1 MKRFVRPRAI
11 ALVAAGALSIAA
23 VSASMSAMAQVDAAK
38 SSVTATGKQLG
49 VPMDIK
55 FGKFDAAVNYNA
67 ANVAASTATVN
78 IDINSVDV
86 GSKDYNDELKK
97 KDWFNAAQYPKA
109 TFVSS
114 AFKPGANGKVD
125 VVGKLTIKGKTVDVV
140 TPFTYRDAPG
150 GGMIDGNFSVKR
162 LQFNIG
168 EGAWKD
174 TDTVADEVQIR
185 YQLLLGRSPAPAK
198 K

>member
-23 VSASMSAMAQVDAAK
+23 VSVSVSAMAQVDAAK

-55 FGKFDAAVNYNA
+55 FGKFDAAVNYNP
-67 ANVAASTATVN
+67 ANVAASTAKVD

-86 GSKDYNDELKK
+86 GSKEYNDELKK

-125 VVGKLTIKGKTVDVV
+125 VVGKLTIKGVTQDVTAPV
-140 TPFTYRDAPG
+140 TFKQ
-150 GGMIDGNFSVKR
+150 DGANQVFEGALPVKR
-162 LQFNIG
+162 NVFKIG
-168 EGAWKD
+168 DGEWKD
-174 TDTVADEVQIR
+174 TSVVADDVTIKFR
-185 YQLLLGRSPAPAK
+185 IVIAK

>member
-23 VSASMSAMAQVDAAK
+23 VSVSAIAQVDAAK

-55 FGKFDAAVNYNA
+55 FGKFDAAVNYNP
-67 ANVAASTATVN
+67 ANVAASTAKVD

-86 GSKDYNDELKK
+86 GSKEYNDELKK
-97 KDWFNAAQYPKA
+97 KDWFDAAKYPKA

-114 AFKPGANGKVD
+114 AFKPGVNGKVD
-125 VVGKLTIKGKTVDVV
+125 VVGKLTIKGITQDV
-140 TPFTYRDAPG
+140 TAPFTVKQ
-150 GGMIDGNFSVKR
+150 DGATQVFEGALPVKR
-162 LQFNIG
+162 NVFKVGDG
-168 EGAWKD
+168 EWKD
-174 TDTVADEVQIR
+174 TSVVADDVTIKFR
-185 YQLLLGRSPAPAK
+185 VVIAK

>member
-1 MKRFVRPRAI
+1 MKHFVRPRAI

-23 VSASMSAMAQVDAAK
+23 LSASVSAFAQVDAAK

-55 FGKFDAAVNYNA
+55 FKKFDAAVNYNP
-67 ANVAASTATVN
+67 ANVAASTAKVD

-86 GSKDYNDELKK
+86 GDKAYNDELKK
-97 KDWFNAAQYPKA
+97 KDWFDAAKYPKA

-125 VVGKLTIKGKTVDVV
+125 VVGKLTIKGITQDITAPV
-140 TPFTYRDAPG
+140 TFKQ
-150 GGMIDGNFSVKR
+150 DGANQVF
-162 LQFNIG
+162 
-168 EGAWKD
+168 EGALPIKRNAFKVGDGEWKD
-174 TDTVADEVQIR
+174 TSVVADDVTIKFR
-185 YQLLLGRSPAPAK
+185 VVIAK

>member
-97 KDWFNAAQYPKA
+97 KDWSQILLTGADFGK
-109 TFVSS
+109 FV
-114 AFKPGANGKVD
+114 A
-125 VVGKLTIKGKTVDVV
+125 
-140 TPFTYRDAPG
+140 
-150 GGMIDGNFSVKR
+150 
-162 LQFNIG
+162 
-168 EGAWKD
+168 E
-174 TDTVADEVQIR
+174 DTVRIAAILTE
-185 YQLLLGRSPAPAK
+185 LGLK

>member
-125 VVGKLTIKGKTVDVV
+125 VVGKLTIKGVTQDVTAPV
-140 TPFTYRDAPG
+140 TFKQ
-150 GGMIDGNFSVKR
+150 DGANQVFEGALPVKR
-162 LQFNIG
+162 NVFKIG
-168 EGAWKD
+168 DGEWKD
-174 TDTVADEVQIR
+174 TSVVADDVTIKFR
-185 YQLLLGRSPAPAK
+185 IVIAK

>member
-11 ALVAAGALSIAA
+11 ALVAASALSIAA
-23 VSASMSAMAQVDAAK
+23 WSATAQVDAAK

-55 FGKFDAAVNYNA
+55 FGKFDAAVNYNPS
-67 ANVAASTATVN
+67 NVAASTARVD

-86 GSKDYNDELKK
+86 GSKEYNDELKK
-97 KDWFNAAQYPKA
+97 KDWFDAAKYPKA

-125 VVGKLTIKGKTVDVV
+125 VVGKLTIKGITQDV
-140 TPFTYRDAPG
+140 TAPVSFKQ
-150 GGMIDGNFSVKR
+150 DGANQVFEGALPVKR
-162 LQFNIG
+162 NAFKVGDG
-168 EGAWKD
+168 EWKD
-174 TDTVADEVQIR
+174 TSVVADDVTIKFR
-185 YQLLLGRSPAPAK
+185 VVIAK

>member
-23 VSASMSAMAQVDAAK
+23 VSVSVSAMAQVDAAK

-55 FGKFDAAVNYNA
+55 FGKFDAAVNYNP
-67 ANVAASTATVN
+67 ANVAASTAKVD

-86 GSKDYNDELKK
+86 GSKEYNDELKK

-125 VVGKLTIKGKTVDVV
+125 VVGKLTIKGVTQDV
-140 TPFTYRDAPG
+140 TAPFTFKQEGANQIFEGALP
-150 GGMIDGNFSVKR
+150 VKR
-162 LQFNIG
+162 NAFKVG
-168 EGAWKD
+168 EWKD
-174 TDTVADEVQIR
+174 TSVVADDVTIKFR
-185 YQLLLGRSPAPAK
+185 VVIAK

>member
-1 MKRFVRPRAI
+1 MKRFVRTRAI

-23 VSASMSAMAQVDAAK
+23 LSATAQVNAAK

-55 FGKFDAAVNYNA
+55 FGKFDAVVNYNP
-67 ANVAASTATVN
+67 ANVAASTARVD

-86 GSKDYNDELKK
+86 GSKEYNDELKK
-97 KDWFNAAQYPKA
+97 KDWFDAAKYPKA

-125 VVGKLTIKGKTVDVV
+125 VVGKLTIKGITQDVTAPVSFKQDGANQVFEGALPVKRNAFKVGDGESLARWRVDSPADVAAALLHL
-140 TPFTYRDAPG
+140 RDARRG
-150 GGMIDGNFSVKR
+150 
-162 LQFNIG
+162 
-168 EGAWKD
+168 
-174 TDTVADEVQIR
+174 
-185 YQLLLGRSPAPAK
+185 
-198 K
+198 

>member
-23 VSASMSAMAQVDAAK
+23 VSVSVSAMAQVDAAK

-55 FGKFDAAVNYNA
+55 FGKFDAAVNYNP
-67 ANVAASTATVN
+67 ANVAASTAKVD

-86 GSKDYNDELKK
+86 GSKEYNDELKK

-125 VVGKLTIKGKTVDVV
+125 VVGKLTIKGVTQDV
-140 TPFTYRDAPG
+140 TAPFTFKQEGANQIFEGALP
-150 GGMIDGNFSVKR
+150 VKR
-162 LQFNIG
+162 NAFKVGDG
-168 EGAWKD
+168 EWKD
-174 TDTVADEVQIR
+174 TSVVADDVTIKFR
-185 YQLLLGRSPAPAK
+185 VVIAK

>member
-23 VSASMSAMAQVDAAK
+23 VSVSVSAMAQVDAAK

-55 FGKFDAAVNYNA
+55 FGKFDAAVNYNT
-67 ANVAASTATVN
+67 ANVAASTAKVD

-86 GSKDYNDELKK
+86 GSKEYNDELKK

-125 VVGKLTIKGKTVDVV
+125 VVGKLTIKGVTQDV
-140 TPFTYRDAPG
+140 TAPFTFKQEGANQIFEGALP
-150 GGMIDGNFSVKR
+150 VKR
-162 LQFNIG
+162 NAFKVGDG
-168 EGAWKD
+168 EWKD
-174 TDTVADEVQIR
+174 TSVVADDVTIKFR
-185 YQLLLGRSPAPAK
+185 VVIAK

>member
-97 KDWFNAAQYPKA
+97 KDWSQILLTGADFGKFVLKEIVIPAGADKA
-109 TFVSS
+109 IFLLAPLISLILGFVGW
-114 AFKPGANGKVD
+114 A
-125 VVGKLTIKGKTVDVV
+125 VV
-140 TPFTYRDAPG
+140 PF
-150 GGMIDGNFSVKR
+150 
-162 LQFNIG
+162 
-168 EGAWKD
+168 
-174 TDTVADEVQIR
+174 
-185 YQLLLGRSPAPAK
+185 APAWVVSNACK
-198 K
+198 AR

>member
-23 VSASMSAMAQVDAAK
+23 VSVSMSAMAQVDAAK

-55 FGKFDAAVNYNA
+55 FSKFDAAVNYNA

-125 VVGKLTIKGKTVDVV
+125 VVGKLTIKGVTQDVTAPV
-140 TPFTYRDAPG
+140 TFKQ
-150 GGMIDGNFSVKR
+150 DGANQVFEGALPVKR
-162 LQFNIG
+162 NVFKIG
-168 EGAWKD
+168 DGEWKD
-174 TDTVADEVQIR
+174 TSVVADDVTIKFR
-185 YQLLLGRSPAPAK
+185 IVIAK